1 MESLFL
7 MELEN
12 EPCTDRVIRVRL
24 AWKWLE
30 TEDDGS
36 VVGLNLIL
44 NEQSG
49 NRMHCWVPS
58 PLFLDL
64 DKAFVKG
71 GLYVIRNFLI
81 IPYTVKYRC
90 FEAGLHL
97 VLTTTSVVLPS
108 WSNDVVGIIEDVKY
122 PQIISNR
129 KNNQQIYRDFVITD
143 LVESVKVRFWD
154 QFALH
159 FDNLLNEASVRP
171 VIIIISS
178 CKMNRNNYNGVTTLT
193 NMPATIISMNGNC
206 SRVDD
211 LRQRFWEVNGL

>member
-44 NEQSG
+44 NEQSMF
-49 NRMHCWVPS
+49 RSW
-58 PLFLDL
+58 F
-64 DKAFVKG
+64 AFSTHN
-71 GLYVIRNFLI
+71 YF
-81 IPYTVKYRC
+81 RC
-90 FEAGLHL
+90 FAVMEQWCSIPEEIFGFFNLKNIPAALEQD
-97 VLTTTSVVLPS
+97 
-108 WSNDVVGIIEDVKY
+108 SNLIDVVGIIEDVKY